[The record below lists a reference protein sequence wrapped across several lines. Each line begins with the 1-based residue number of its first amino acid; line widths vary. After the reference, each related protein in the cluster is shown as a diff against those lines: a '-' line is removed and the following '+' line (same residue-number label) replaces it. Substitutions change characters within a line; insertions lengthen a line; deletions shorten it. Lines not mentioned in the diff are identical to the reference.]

1 MRATTQPL
9 PFAGPVRTGAAAAL
23 AALLLA
29 APAAVH
35 AQSVFPPNEPR
46 VIVDED
52 VSSATAPALPV
63 GISQY
68 NWTATVPTDMA
79 SSADA
84 VSCGGSFWGTHLV
97 QTRGLAGPPPE
108 GMGDRTQVLSK
119 KGTSNLFVVDDSVM
133 GKPGYLA
140 RDWESFRFEFD
151 FTGDANAAVGVLW
164 AGADPDNNLW
174 VDHGWLFYVD
184 QLPTQAEAVNDGDRA
199 RWHLVRRLSRHDV
212 ELASGEVELRPGD
225 DNLLSIYSGAC
236 YRLRLEYFCGNLRLQ
251 VARINC
257 AADCAVS
264 QCDGTSVTCA
274 DWETCAVVWCDLY
287 EWLDT
292 GFSVSFP
299 QPQGFVGAFAG
310 GIDRATAAVSRFDN
324 FLARTWDYACSDW
337 CGEWSGWTEAW
348 GAAGDSR
355 EALDLK
361 FLYTGALVDYAYG
374 HIWDGQVGVDP
385 YFQRIDVAVDLNAGG
400 RDLCSGWTVLH
411 SGDPLL
417 PIVDLPDWSTA
428 TSNLDELLAY
438 LEPMAS
444 SVKLVN
450 DGGTLSFVDS
460 FDNARLD
467 GSGDP
472 NPDYDPNPLPTWGS
486 TPINKS
492 LLEAYDWYEDQ
503 RTVGAWASDPLEE
516 CRLWYV
522 IFITD
527 GEERCP
533 TNIPNAACV
542 GDGTNPG
549 AAQLFASPP
558 VAGIDP
564 VKVYT
569 VGFSESVPADSP
581 LRCIAD
587 ITGGQFYSATNA
599 GQLVDVLY
607 DVIDTMQE
615 SDRQF
620 IPFVVSPPPAAG
632 GQPSDVED
640 FLTVFPNFVPRNKQ
654 TIWEGDLLAF
664 AFNRS
669 QPTLPVTADCTVDT
683 TQMVWELGGSPAGAG
698 AILDDQVVS
707 STRNVFM
714 GSDLTGSWARHA
726 VTDIFDTDAAGIALR
741 TEFKD
746 MLDVAGGASDL
757 EAVEVVN
764 FVRNI
769 HVNPAGLGL
778 SPAPAN
784 PPRPNNYRTLG
795 DVYHS
800 QPRVINPPNNFMFFS
815 DFGLGPAHDYLSFRE
830 KHAKRRRV
838 VLAGANDGQLHAF
851 DGGFFD
857 RDDGGTYDD
866 AHDLGTGI
874 ELFSWVPEAVVNR
887 LYRMTYG
894 TEHQYMVDGMI
905 SVGEVFIDH
914 DGDSNREWRTVALAT
929 MRRGGRGVLALD
941 ITTPDPVLA
950 ADDWQ
955 PPESVFPGCLDGTA
969 SGCDAEYP
977 KLLWEFHDTDTDIT
991 NNVVD
996 GTGVPNDDDA
1006 NCPVGFTGDQC
1017 EPYWDLGWTWS
1028 QPAIA
1033 RIGVYALDGGGNVR
1047 PDDTW
1052 VAFFGGGW
1060 DRTETDITGLY
1071 FYGVDIET
1079 GATVVKENI
1088 GVPVPGTPA
1097 LLDSDNDGF
1106 HDKIYFGDTNGA
1118 IWRLQFPSPFT
1129 AGATGAAAGTLRRIF
1144 DVSTTSLTTT
1154 YGRQQFFHEPALVP
1168 VVFNGANYTYAVAM
1182 GSGDRANLGEDTSST
1197 VNHFFVV
1204 LDDLD
1209 NDSVANPAYDET
1221 DLVARAW
1228 DTDLVN
1234 AFTPDPGATLCT
1246 DSAFDTDK
1254 GWYLSLRND
1263 LGSTPPGGSEKVN
1276 FKATIFA
1283 SHVYFT
1289 TFQPTE
1295 DTADNPPEICV
1306 PATPPGTPSPT
1317 ATPDPTAPIAPEVCR
1332 ASGIGRMYDLGL
1344 ACGLGEYTEVNDVL
1358 TGISVWTIGNTTYVQ
1373 GTTSGAGST
1382 GGITGGLGPRKE
1394 HAVDIIASTT
1404 NWRQE

>member
-1 MRATTQPL
+1 MRSMTQPL
-9 PFAGPVRTGAAAAL
+9 PSTSSARAGAAAVI
-23 AALLLA
+23 AALVLA

-35 AQSVFPPNEPR
+35 AQTVFPPNEPR
-46 VIVDED
+46 VIIDED
-52 VSSATAPALPV
+52 ISSATAPALPA

-68 NWTATVPTDMA
+68 NWTATAPTAMA
-79 SSADA
+79 SSGDA
-84 VSCGGSFWGTHLV
+84 VSCGGGFWSTHLA
-97 QTRGLAGPPPE
+97 QSRGLAGPLPVS
-108 GMGDRTQVLSK
+108 GRDGVLSEF
-119 KGTSNLFVVDDSVM
+119 GTSNLFVLS
-133 GKPGYLA
+133 GSISGNAGYLA
-140 RDWESFRFEFD
+140 SDWERFRLEFD
-151 FTGDANAAVGVLW
+151 FTGDGNAAVGVVW
-164 AGADPDNNLW
+164 AGADTDNDLL
-174 VDHGWLFYVD
+174 VDHGYLFYVD
-184 QLPTQAEAVNDGDRA
+184 RLPTQAQAVNDGDRA
-199 RWHLVRRLSRHDV
+199 RWHLVRRLSGHDV

-225 DNLLSIYSGAC
+225 DNLLSVYSGAC
-236 YRLRLEYFCGNLRLQ
+236 YRLRLEFFCGSLRIQ

-257 AADCAVS
+257 AAGDCAVS
-264 QCDGTSVTCA
+264 QCDGTSVTCT

-310 GIDRATAAVSRFDN
+310 GIDATTASVSRFDN
-324 FLARTWDYACSDW
+324 FLARTWDYTCSDW
-337 CGEWSGWTEAW
+337 CGEWSGWTESW

-355 EALDLK
+355 EAIDLK
-361 FLYTGALVDYAYG
+361 FLYTGVVVDYAYAFAWG
-374 HIWDGQVGVDP
+374 GPTYVDTTVSSARTDP
-385 YFQRIDVAVDLNAGG
+385 TTAISPSSCA
-400 RDLCSGWTVLH
+400 GWTILH

-417 PIVDLPDWSTA
+417 PIVDLPDWSSA
-428 TSNLDELLAY
+428 TSNTDELLAY

-450 DGGTLSFVDS
+450 DAGTLSFVDS
-460 FDNARLD
+460 FDNRREI
-467 GSGDP
+467 SGVA
-472 NPDYDPNPLPTWGS
+472 NPDFDPNPLPTRS
-486 TPINKS
+486 NTPINNA
-492 LLEAYDWYEDQ
+492 LMEAYNWYENQ
-503 RTVGAWASDPLEE
+503 RTVGDWASDPLEE

-527 GEERCP
+527 GEETCP
-533 TNIPNAACV
+533 V
-542 GDGTNPG
+542 TNPDFACDTG
-549 AAQLFASPP
+549 QSAELFADP
-558 VAGIDP
+558 VPDGVDP

-569 VGFSESVPADSP
+569 VGFSESVPANSP

-599 GQLVDVLY
+599 GDLVDVLY

-683 TQMVWELGGSPAGAG
+683 SLMVWDLSGSPAGAG
-698 AILDDQVVS
+698 EILDDQVAS
-707 STRNVFM
+707 STRHVFM
-714 GSDLTGSWARHA
+714 GSDLSGSWARHA
-726 VTDIFDTDAAGIALR
+726 VTDIFTNDPLR
-741 TEFKD
+741 TEFKA
-746 MLDVAGGASDL
+746 MLDVSGGASDL

-769 HVNPAGLGL
+769 RVNPAGLGL
-778 SPAPAN
+778 SPAPAD
-784 PPRPNNYRTLG
+784 PPRPTNYRTLG
-795 DVYHS
+795 DIYHS
-800 QPRVINPPNNFMFFS
+800 QPRVVNPPNNFMFFS

-866 AHDLGTGI
+866 VHDLGTGI
-874 ELFSWVPEAVVNR
+874 ELFSWVPEAVVDR

-914 DGDSNREWRTVALAT
+914 DGDATREWRTVALAT

-950 ADDWQ
+950 ANDWE
-955 PPESVFPGCLDGTA
+955 PPLSTFPGCLDGTA
-969 SGCDAEYP
+969 SGCDAVYP
-977 KLLWEFHDTDTDIT
+977 KLLWEFHDTDTDVT

-996 GTGVPNDDDA
+996 GTGVPNDDDG
-1006 NCPVGFTGDQC
+1006 NCPSGFTGDQC

-1033 RIGVYALDGGGNVR
+1033 RIGVYAVDGSGNVR

-1079 GATVVKENI
+1079 GATVVKELIN
-1088 GVPVPGTPA
+1088 VPVPGTPA
-1097 LLDSDNDGF
+1097 VLDSDNDGF
-1106 HDKIYFGDTNGA
+1106 HDKVFFGDTNGA

-1129 AGATGAAAGTLRRIF
+1129 AAATGARAGTLRRIF
-1144 DVSTTSLTTT
+1144 DVSTTALTTT
-1154 YGRQQFFHEPALVP
+1154 NGRQQFFHEPTLVP
-1168 VVFNGANYTYAVAM
+1168 VVFDGANYTYAVAM

-1209 NDSVANPAYDET
+1209 NDTGTNPAYDET
-1221 DLVARAW
+1221 NLVARAW

-1246 DSAFDTDK
+1246 DSAFETTK

-1263 LGSTPPGGSEKVN
+1263 LASTPPGGSEKVN
-1276 FKATIFA
+1276 FKATVFA

-1289 TFQPTE
+1289 TFQPTD

-1317 ATPDPTAPIAPEVCR
+1317 ATPDPTAPVAPEVCR
-1332 ASGIGRMYDLGL
+1332 ASGIGRMYDVGL

-1358 TGISVWTIGNTTYVQ
+1358 TGIAVWTIGNTTYVQ

-1382 GGITGGLGPRKE
+1382 GGITGGLGPLKT
-1394 HAVDIIASTT
+1394 HAIDIIASTT